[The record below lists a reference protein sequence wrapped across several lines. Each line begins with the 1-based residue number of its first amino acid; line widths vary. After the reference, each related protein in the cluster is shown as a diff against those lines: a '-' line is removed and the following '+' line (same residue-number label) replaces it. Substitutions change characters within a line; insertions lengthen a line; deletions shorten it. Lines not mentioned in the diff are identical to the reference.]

1 MCLKRP
7 LIAICSEEHRL
18 KVNLHFTIPL
28 LIRESDLMAK
38 MDLPLPTVALT
49 LFTKQDHFTLVN
61 DSLQVNQNCLH
72 QSRPYNFVLSFL

>member
-1 MCLKRP
+1 MCLKWP

-18 KVNLHFTIPL
+18 KVNLHFAIPL

-38 MDLPLPTVALT
+38 MDLPLPTIALI

-61 DSLQVNQNCLH
+61 DSLQVNQNDVT
-72 QSRPYNFVLSFL
+72 QS

>member
-7 LIAICSEEHRL
+7 LIAICSEYHKL

-38 MDLPLPTVALT
+38 MDLPLPMVALT

-61 DSLQVNQNCLH
+61 DSLQVK
-72 QSRPYNFVLSFL
+72 